1 MIAKSTNVVRTL
13 VRGLRPALVDTWR
26 EGYTWSLA
34 RADVMAAISV
44 AAIALPFAIAVGI
57 ASVPESVA
65 AGERLV
71 PPLMGMVTAIVGGLL
86 VSLLGGSKFQ
96 IGGPSGVSIAI
107 LYLIAAEHGY
117 VGLAL
122 ATLMA
127 GVIIIIMG
135 VTGLGAFIKFIPF
148 PVTAGFTTGSA
159 VIIATAQVRDFAGLQ
174 IDKTP
179 AAWLEKVQAFAA
191 HWHTWDMRTMVVG
204 GSTLAALIVMRKFV
218 PRWPSYA
225 VGVIFAGAMTWLLG
239 WGMGQQGSV
248 ATIASKFGSVSAE
261 FHFNRFPPITL
272 ELVRDLVMPATTI
285 AILVSIETLLSAVVA
300 DGMTGER
307 HNSNEE
313 LVGLGVANIATGLLG
328 GLPTTGG
335 AARTTANVKAGARTP
350 VSGVLH
356 AVVMFAVVMLGAK
369 LLGYVPL
376 AALSAVLFVVAW
388 NMSDMPRF
396 RALLRTPAS
405 DVAVLLTTFGLTLLF
420 GLAVAVGVGMVLA
433 SMLFIQRMSE
443 LSEVS
448 AITMD
453 IAAPQ
458 AGDAESVLEKK
469 DATRL
474 QAMEIPK
481 GVEVFEINGP
491 FFFAVADRLKDTLR
505 RQGKLPRVFILRM
518 RRVPHIDA
526 TGLHALAEFHEK
538 CVRNGTVLLLGGV
551 HAQPMFEMVRVGL
564 DEKIGLENVFETL
577 EEAVE
582 RAKVIVGT

>member
-1 MIAKSTNVVRTL
+1 VINKSATIFRTL
-13 VRGLRPALVDTWR
+13 LRGLTPAMLSTLRD
-26 EGYTWSLA
+26 GYRWPDA
-34 RADVMAAISV
+34 KADIIAALSV

-57 ASVPESVA
+57 ASVPEGVA
-65 AGERLV
+65 ASEQLV
-71 PPLMGMVTAIVGGLL
+71 PPVMGMVTAIMGGLL

-117 VGLAL
+117 VGLSL

-127 GVIIIIMG
+127 GVIIIMMG
-135 VTGLGAFIKFIPF
+135 VTGLGAIVKFIPF

-159 VIIATAQVRDFAGLQ
+159 LIIATAQVRDFFGLQ
-174 IDKTP
+174 LPSTP
-179 AAWLEKVQAFAA
+179 SAWLEKVRAFAA
-191 HWHTWDMRTMVVG
+191 HWHTWDPRTLAVG
-204 GSTLAALIVMRKFV
+204 GATLGLLLVLRRML

-225 VGVIFAGAMTWLLG
+225 IGVMVAAVATWLLG
-239 WGMGQQGSV
+239 WGMGQSGSV
-248 ATIASKFGSVSAE
+248 ATIASKFGGVSAD

-272 ELVRDLVMPATTI
+272 DLVQALVLPATTI

-313 LVGLGVANIATGLLG
+313 LVGLGAANIATALLG

-350 VSGVLH
+350 VAGVLH
-356 AVVMFAVVMLGAK
+356 AVFMFIVVVAAARLMGF
-369 LLGYVPL
+369 VPL
-376 AALSAVLFVVAW
+376 TALAAVLFVVAW
-388 NMSDMPRF
+388 NMSDMTRF

-405 DVAVLLTTFGLTLLF
+405 DVAVLLTTFGLTIFF
-420 GLAVAVGVGMVLA
+420 GLAVAVAVGMVLA
-433 SMLFIQRMSE
+433 SMLFIKRMSE

-453 IAAPQ
+453 IAALQP
-458 AGDAESVLEKK
+458 GDAESVLERK
-469 DATRL
+469 DATRVQGL
-474 QAMEIPK
+474 DIPK

-526 TGLHALAEFHEK
+526 TGLQALEEFHEK
-538 CVRNGTVLLLGGV
+538 CRRNGTVLLLGGV
-551 HAQPMFEMVRVGL
+551 HAQPLFEMVRVGL
-564 DEKIGLENVFETL
+564 DQKVGLENTFETL
-577 EEAVE
+577 EEALA
-582 RAKVIVGT
+582 RAKQIVGS